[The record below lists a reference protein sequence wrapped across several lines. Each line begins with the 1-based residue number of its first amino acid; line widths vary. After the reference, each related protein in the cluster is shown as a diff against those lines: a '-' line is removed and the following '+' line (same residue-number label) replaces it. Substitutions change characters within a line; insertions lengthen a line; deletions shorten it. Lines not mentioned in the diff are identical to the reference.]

1 MSFKYI
7 FAARTTKPIR
17 IIVILSF
24 VVVLLAGLFALKLR
38 YFPYSLSYWEYVTRV
53 AEILATWTGAIL
65 ILASIIVYVALPLL
79 MNRPVGEISV
89 EHAARDGL
97 NTIGK
102 ALDRSVISY
111 LTLIICI
118 AAVIYSVFVSFRAS
132 LPPPPPAAGR
142 LMLPTDQRSAKMCRI
157 LQNQIVVEERNSG
170 RASAEPRSLV
180 FKGSLD
186 RMAGTNDLA
195 RLFVTNSE
203 QGLIHVIDTS
213 RLTEER
219 TPLAVEETAG
229 PLTLTGDGA
238 KLYVGIIGNVAHG
251 VVGRIHVFDSKTLGE
266 TATITGVG
274 CPVDLFAASRAH
286 FLFVATQ
293 CGNGEDPLYVID
305 TSRDEIVAKLR
316 GFATG
321 NAVVSTP
328 DGRKVFVS
336 TGDSL
341 SIVEFDGKKLC
352 LRYRKQINVSGM
364 TLTPDTSLLLV
375 GTQVDDQPVLAS
387 FDVKNEKWCKTVALE
402 EVPSSIAVSPG
413 QNPMLFAQLPKRTY
427 VGDVHSLACD

>member
-38 YFPYSLSYWEYVTRV
+38 YFPYSLSYCEYVTRV

-238 KLYVGIIGNVAHG
+238 KLYVGIIG
-251 VVGRIHVFDSKTLGE
+251 

-305 TSRDEIVAKLR
+305 TSRDEIVAKLP